1 MVGSPVTSDM
11 RGLRS
16 TREPDDV
23 GRVPVRR
30 RSLLAAAGSATSL
43 AIGGC
48 LGSGSDAGGD
58 APAAVTIPAG
68 ATCDVCGM
76 TIRQHPGPTT
86 QIFYAEQRPSGHDNP
101 ARFDSTWEAFQY
113 DFQRRDRGWTRTA
126 FYVTDYSSV
135 DYEIF
140 TEAGTTFVSTHPVAE
155 AFTPA
160 SDVTFVVGSS
170 VQGAMGR
177 DLIAFSDDEDATEF
191 AAEHGGSEAAFDDV
205 TRSTIAELAQS

>member
-1 MVGSPVTSDM
+1 MIGSPVTSDM

-101 ARFDSTWEAFQY
+101 ARFDSTWEAYQY
-113 DFQRRDRGWTRTA
+113 EFERADRGWVDDA
-126 FYVTDYSSV
+126 FYVTDYAAA
-135 DYEIF
+135 DYDVFEDGGDLLI
-140 TEAGTTFVSTHPVAE
+140 TRHHEGS
-155 AFTPA
+155 AFAPA
-160 SDVTFVVGSS
+160 SDVTYVVGSD
-170 VQGAMGR
+170 VKGTMGR
-177 DLIAFSDDEDATEF
+177 DLIGFADRGDAEGF
-191 AAEHGGSEAAFDDV
+191 RSEYGGSLTSHDGV
-205 TRSTIAELAQS
+205 TPEVIAGLGR